1 MRRTASSTVA
11 LVLAA
16 CGGSGDDAANPDA
29 AAHDGSPSGDGGFT
43 CGLAPT
49 YELRIPATGSA
60 TLPWTRVMDHDAV
73 LVNGILTEA
82 APNKS
87 ITIIM
92 VSDLGMFA
100 PSGALG
106 PLSGPPAADVQAP
119 LDSGATCGGC
129 LEGYTGWTDD
139 IEQADQIY
147 LVDLENPGSLT
158 FTTSTGEGAP
168 GDTMLEGSYIGV
180 NLIGLDA
187 ATEEP
192 NGCHSSVDFEFHLNM
207 TPAPTA
213 APHSQ
218 VPTRW
223 GWAPTVE
230 VGIATGPSD

>member
-1 MRRTASSTVA
+1 MRRTASSAVA
-11 LVLAA
+11 LALAA
-16 CGGSGDDAANPDA
+16 CGGGGDDATNPDA
-29 AAHDGSPSGDGGFT
+29 ATSDGAPTGDGGFT

-49 YELRIPATGSA
+49 YELRIPATGAA
-60 TLPWTRVMDHDAV
+60 TLPWARVNDHDAV

-147 LVDLENPGSLT
+147 VVDLENPGSLT
-158 FTTSTGEGAP
+158 FTTSSGEGAP
-168 GDTMLEGSYIGV
+168 GETMLEGSYIGV

-207 TPAPTA
+207 TPPPATL
-213 APHSQ
+213 
-218 VPTRW
+218 
-223 GWAPTVE
+223 
-230 VGIATGPSD
+230 VGRQEATSVGVVGVGRRD